1 MSATNQFKAAVQS
14 AFHMAAVSFR
24 DNRASIGRI
33 SSLKLGMNPLAETNL
48 PTMLCNS
55 ASMWGRRTYNQ
66 HSRYLSPRL
75 HDAREMSIPN
85 TTAHATKKWHL
96 CKLVM
101 KPTEVITHRALSIW
115 SQTYYQ
121 WALCIVTLSK
131 KTNTRSLGSRDSMR
145 SMIY

>member
-1 MSATNQFKAAVQS
+1 MSATNQFKAAVQL
-14 AFHMAAVSFR
+14 AFYMAAVSLL

-33 SSLKLGMNPLAETNL
+33 SFLKLGMNPLAQTNL

-55 ASMWGRRTYNQ
+55 ASVHGRRTCNQ
-66 HSRYLSPRL
+66 RFRYLFPRL
-75 HDAREMSIPN
+75 HDAREISIPN
-85 TTAHATKKWHL
+85 TTACATKKWHL
-96 CKLVM
+96 CKLTM

-121 WALCIVTLSK
+121 WAPCIMTLSK
-131 KTNTRSLGSRDSMR
+131 KTNARSLGSRDSLR